1 MSPELLPPEILC
13 AIVDFVSPD
22 FNALAALSLVCKTWL
37 SPSRRVLFKSLVVT
51 PVTVQGFLKLFQS
64 TLVSIPDFAQELKIC
79 RYKTGDT
86 RYIDSC
92 IFESLAP
99 ALEKLERLT
108 LLRLEHLSWE
118 TPETSLGDLLRP
130 FGDVTSL
137 WLENN
142 KFADMQHLG
151 DFMTSF
157 PHLQDLTL
165 IYTVLPPADTDDLSG
180 AGVPRGLR
188 RLCIIGPIPV
198 NSIIAWIAASPAPI
212 SLQRLELGGIGF
224 RITSHVHTLLKGA
237 GPHLRELILR
247 PTSRP
252 FFPGWSPGRFHIIC
266 ASNGISEHCFSLAED
281 VSRHLNLSD
290 NTGLRSL
297 RLSGA
302 IQPPLC
308 DTIIGVLSTVNSTS
322 IEEIVVPVLI
332 PFTKEWQERLEDLRA
347 KSIFARVKKF
357 SHRSMSLM

>member
-99 ALEKLERLT
+99 VLEKLERLT
-108 LLRLEHLSWE
+108 LLRLEHLLWE

-130 FGDVTSL
+130 FGAVTSL

-151 DFMTSF
+151 DFMSSF
-157 PHLQDLTL
+157 PHLQDLTF
-165 IYTVLPPADTDDLSG
+165 IYTVLPPTDTDDLSG

-224 RITSHVHTLLKGA
+224 RITFHVHTLLKGA

-252 FFPGWSPGRFHIIC
+252 FFPGWS
-266 ASNGISEHCFSLAED
+266 SD

-290 NTGLRSL
+290 NTELRSL

-308 DTIIGVLSTVNSTS
+308 DAIIGVLSTVNSTS

>member
-1 MSPELLPPEILC
+1 MSPEILPPEILC

-51 PVTVQGFLKLFQS
+51 PETVQGFLKLFQS
-64 TLVSIPDFAQELKIC
+64 PLASIPDFAQELKIC
-79 RYKTGDT
+79 RHKMGDI
-86 RYIDSC
+86 RYIDSS
-92 IFESLAP
+92 ILESLAP

-108 LLRLEHLSWE
+108 LLRFEHLSWE
-118 TPETSLGDLLRP
+118 TPETRLEGLLRH
-130 FGDVTSL
+130 FGGVTSL
-137 WLENN
+137 WLENSR
-142 KFADMQHLG
+142 FADMQHLG
-151 DFMTSF
+151 DFMSSF

-165 IYTVLPPADTDDLSG
+165 IYTVLPPTDTDDLNG
-180 AGVPRGLR
+180 VGVPRGLR
-188 RLCIIGPIPV
+188 QLSVIGPLPV

-252 FFPGWSPGRFHIIC
+252 FFPGWSP
-266 ASNGISEHCFSLAED
+266 D

-290 NTGLRSL
+290 STELRSL

-308 DTIIGVLSTVNSTS
+308 DTIIGVLSTINSPV
-322 IEEIVVPVLI
+322 IEEIVVPILI

-347 KSIFARVKKF
+347 KSMFARVKKF
-357 SHRSMSLM
+357 NHRSTSLM

>member
-1 MSPELLPPEILC
+1 MSPELLPPEIPC
-13 AIVDFVSPD
+13 AIVDFVGPD
-22 FNALAALSLVCKTWL
+22 YNALAALSLVCKTWL

-51 PVTVQGFLKLFQS
+51 PETAQGFLKLFQS
-64 TLVSIPDFAQELKIC
+64 PLVSIPDFAQELKIC

-92 IFESLAP
+92 ILESLAP
-99 ALEKLERLT
+99 ALEKLERLA
-108 LLRLEHLSWE
+108 LLRLEHLLWE
-118 TPETSLGDLLRP
+118 TPETSSGDLLRH
-130 FGDVTSL
+130 FGGVTSL

-151 DFMTSF
+151 DFMSSF

-165 IYTVLPPADTDDLSG
+165 IYTVLPPTDTDDLSG

-212 SLQRLELGGIGF
+212 SLQRLELGGIEF
-224 RITSHVHTLLKGA
+224 RITSHVHNLLKGA

-252 FFPGWSPGRFHIIC
+252 FFPGWSP
-266 ASNGISEHCFSLAED
+266 D

-290 NTGLRSL
+290 NTELRNL

-332 PFTKEWQERLEDLRA
+332 PFTKEWQERLDDLRA
-347 KSIFARVKKF
+347 RSMFARVKKF
-357 SHRSMSLM
+357 SHRSTSLM

>member
-1 MSPELLPPEILC
+1 MFPELLPPEILC

-22 FNALAALSLVCKTWL
+22 FNALAALSLVCRTWL
-37 SPSRRVLFKSLVVT
+37 SPSRRVFFKSLVVT
-51 PVTVQGFLKLFQS
+51 PETVQRFLKLFQS
-64 TLVSIPDFAQELKIC
+64 PLVSIPDFAQELKIC

-92 IFESLAP
+92 IFEILAP

-108 LLRLEHLSWE
+108 ILRLEHLSWE
-118 TPETSLGDLLRP
+118 TPETSLEDLLRH
-130 FGDVTSL
+130 FGGVTSL

-142 KFADMQHLG
+142 RFADMQHLG
-151 DFMTSF
+151 DFMSSF
-157 PHLQDLTL
+157 LHLQDLTL
-165 IYTVLPPADTDDLSG
+165 IYTVLPPTDTDDLSG

-252 FFPGWSPGRFHIIC
+252 FFRVGVQVGSILSVPRMEYLSTAFLSLKTFR
-266 ASNGISEHCFSLAED
+266 GISTLAATRSFVTSGCRVQSNHLCAILSSASSLPLT
-281 VSRHLNLSD
+281 V
-290 NTGLRSL
+290 LRSR
-297 RLSGA
+297 RLS
-302 IQPPLC
+302 C
-308 DTIIGVLSTVNSTS
+308 LSSYHSQRNGKNGLTTY
-322 IEEIVVPVLI
+322 VPGPCL
-332 PFTKEWQERLEDLRA
+332 PA
-347 KSIFARVKKF
+347 
-357 SHRSMSLM
+357 